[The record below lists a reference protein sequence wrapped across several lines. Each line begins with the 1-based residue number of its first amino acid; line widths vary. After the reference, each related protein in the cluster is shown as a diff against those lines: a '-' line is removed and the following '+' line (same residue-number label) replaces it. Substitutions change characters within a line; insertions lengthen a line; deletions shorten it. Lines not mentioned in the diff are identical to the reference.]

1 MLFNTFIIHVSKCC
15 VAVSLVALA
24 MLTIPVVDH
33 NIVLL
38 ITVSTVLVLTNGIM
52 YLAFYKDKSYAQ
64 NNKQRVSE
72 KTLILLSVLAL
83 HCTTHLTMHFTQH
96 KTVKWSFQLKLLFA
110 ILLQLSASA
119 IGFVKVYM

>member
-24 MLTIPVVDH
+24 MLTIPVIDH

-38 ITVSTVLVLTNGIM
+38 ITMLTVLVLTNGM
-52 YLAFYKDKSYAQ
+52 LYLAFHKDKSYAQ
-64 NNKQRVSE
+64 NDKQRVSE
-72 KTLILLSVLAL
+72 KTLILLSMLAL

-96 KTVKWSFQLKLLFA
+96 KTSKWSFQLKLLFA
-110 ILLQLSASA
+110 ILLQLIASA
-119 IGFVKVYM
+119 IGFVKMYM